1 MQKEMNMMKIC
12 SVVALVLLTGCSA
25 GWNQAQNNGGGY
37 VYVGCHVIHTT
48 PVDCYPAPDKC
59 AYAFGPEGDKKVG
72 QKIYFKQVDKYGKVG
87 MPMTARPCKEGE

>member
-1 MQKEMNMMKIC
+1 MRIII
-12 SVVALVLLTGCSA
+12 SFSLLFLTACSA
-25 GWNQAQNNGGGY
+25 GQIHANHNGGGY
-37 VYVGCHVIHTT
+37 VYVGCHVIHTN

-59 AYAFGPEGDKKVG
+59 AYAFGPEGDKVKG

>member
-1 MQKEMNMMKIC
+1 MKKILF
-12 SVVALVLLTGCSA
+12 SSIALLGLAGCSPGQIHA
-25 GWNQAQNNGGGY
+25 NHNGGGY

-72 QKIYFKQVDKYGKVG
+72 QKIFFKQVNEYGKVG
-87 MPMTARPCKEGE
+87 QVMTSRPCKEGE

>member
-1 MQKEMNMMKIC
+1 MQKEINMAKIC
-12 SVVALVLLTGCSA
+12 SVIALVLLAGCSA
-25 GWNQAQNNGGGY
+25 GWNHAGQNDGGY
-37 VYVGCHVIHTT
+37 VWIGCHVIHTT